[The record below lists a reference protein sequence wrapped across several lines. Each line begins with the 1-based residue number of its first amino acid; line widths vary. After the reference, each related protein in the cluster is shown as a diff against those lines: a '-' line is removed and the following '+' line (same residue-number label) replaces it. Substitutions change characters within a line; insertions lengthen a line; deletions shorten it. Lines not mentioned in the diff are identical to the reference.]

1 MIPKNDLNDG
11 LEFDFEVVEEPSYT
25 PRLNQ
30 DTYRISGF
38 VDGIESV
45 KQSVYLITNIERY
58 EWLVYTWRYGIELLE
73 LYGKEYN
80 FVIAELERT
89 FKEAIMQDVR
99 VEDVKDFTF
108 KANRNDVFMECT
120 VVSIFGEFRYDF
132 EVEEVL

>member
-1 MIPKNDLNDG
+1 MIPKNDG

-38 VDGIESV
+38 IDGLDAV
-45 KQSVYLITNIERY
+45 RQAVYLILYVERY
-58 EWLVYTWRYGIELLE
+58 DWLIYSWNYGVELIELF
-73 LYGKEYN
+73 GKESS

-89 FKEAIMQDVR
+89 FKEAIMQDTR
-99 VEDVKDFTF
+99 VSDVKDFEFDITKNNIF
-108 KANRNDVFMECT
+108 VEFT
-120 VVSIFGEFRYDF
+120 VVSVFGEFDYNF